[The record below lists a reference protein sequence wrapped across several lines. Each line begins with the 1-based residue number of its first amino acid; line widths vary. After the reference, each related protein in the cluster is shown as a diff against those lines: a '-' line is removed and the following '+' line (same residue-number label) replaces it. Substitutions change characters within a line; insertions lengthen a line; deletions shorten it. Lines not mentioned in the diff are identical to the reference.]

1 MSTTWQ
7 PTGEQSRARYPETE
21 GYAVRE
27 DGTRDRKSTRLNSSH

>member
-27 DGTRDRKSTRLNSSH
+27 DGTFMPLADN